1 MATQYTEGYQPN
13 IFILFRSTNHVSIIM
28 VTSRGPYSYEK
39 KFNRIS
45 KQENVGG
52 VSIGLK
58 KIIERD
64 GGTWI
69 CWGDGNADHL
79 YQDENNNLYKIKRIL
94 LNLREKKGF
103 YDDYSNSTLWP
114 LFHYFREKI
123 EHDSAAYGQYKQV
136 NKKFAEV
143 IKNTATSDDI
153 IWVHDYQLSLVPY
166 YLKELGVKNKLIFT
180 WHIPWVSSEFYT
192 MLPERVEIVKS
203 ISLCNSITFHTPKY
217 RTNFI
222 HSCDRIIGYDRA
234 LERKTFTFPLGIDY
248 QSFSHEQ
255 KDLKKRPFENKK
267 IIFSI
272 DRLDYTKGLVERVH
286 AIETFIKKYPEFS
299 EKFVYLM
306 IVTPSRIGVKEYDK
320 LKERLEMSIG
330 RINGLYG
337 NLNWVPIVYMYRKIN
352 SDILKT
358 YYSWGDIA
366 LITPMKDGLNLV
378 SMEYVAVS
386 KKGIL
391 ILSEFAG
398 VSEYL
403 KGSIKTNPNSDDDVS
418 DKIAMAMR
426 MPDSEILRRLKSMK
440 EFLKKHDDRWW
451 ANKILA
457 TLVKN

>member
-1 MATQYTEGYQPN
+1 M
-13 IFILFRSTNHVSIIM
+13 SVIM

-39 KFNRIS
+39 KNNRII

-52 VSIGLK
+52 VATGLK

-64 GGTWI
+64 RGTWI

-79 YQDENNNLYKIKRIL
+79 YQDENNGLYRIKRIL
-94 LNLREKKGF
+94 LNPREKKGF

-123 EHDSAAYGQYKQV
+123 EHDSIAYGYYRHV
-136 NKKFAEV
+136 NRKFAEV
-143 IKNTATSDDI
+143 IKDTASSEDV
-153 IWVHDYQLSLVPY
+153 IWVHDYQLSLVPK
-166 YLKELGVKNKLIFT
+166 YLRDMGVKNKLLFT

-192 MLPERVEIVKS
+192 ILPEREDIVKS
-203 ISLCNSITFHTPKY
+203 ISMCNSITFHTQKY
-217 RTNFI
+217 RTNFR
-222 HSCDRIIGYDRA
+222 HSYERVVGYDKE
-234 LERKTFTFPLGIDY
+234 LERRTFTFPLGIDY

-255 KDLKKRPFENKK
+255 IESGKRPFEDKK

-272 DRLDYTKGLVERVH
+272 DRLDYTKGLVERVN
-286 AIETFIKKYPEFS
+286 AIEMFIKKYPEFK

-306 IVTPSRIGVKEYDK
+306 MVTPSRIGVEEYEK
-320 LKERLEMSIG
+320 LKEKLEMNVG

-386 KKGIL
+386 KKGVL

-398 VSEYL
+398 ISEYL
-403 KGSIKTNPNSDDDVS
+403 RGAIKTNPNSDDDVS
-418 DKIAMAMR
+418 EKIAMAMR
-426 MPDSEILRRLKSMK
+426 MPDSEILRRLRSMK
-440 EFLKKHDDRWW
+440 DFLRKHDDKWW
-451 ANKILA
+451 ANRILG